1 METNLSTPN
10 LAITGKAA
18 QILKLL
24 GDGHPNAVVASAV
37 GVTESYVSQL
47 LADENFVLEVSKL
60 RLAKLAK
67 HSEQDELYDDL
78 EFKLAK
84 KLNGLLDYVM
94 DPMKVMKMLA
104 EMNKLKRRNHS
115 TSEGIAGQATVIQ
128 LQLPQAIR
136 QKLEVKVNINN
147 QVLQI
152 GEQSMT
158 TATIGAL
165 NNLVKDMRH
174 KQALTL
180 ENQSG
185 QITNPARSNGA

>member
-1 METNLSTPN
+1 
-10 LAITGKAA
+10 
-18 QILKLL
+18 
-24 GDGHPNAVVASAV
+24 
-37 GVTESYVSQL
+37 
-47 LADENFVLEVSKL
+47 L

-78 EFKLAK
+78 EYKLAK